1 MKRSWR
7 DEYRRC
13 ERCKA
18 EYLPVRQA
26 QSYCSRGCKRAAAY
40 GRERFA
46 AGTTGRR
53 RRRLE
58 ASDKAPGLVAGTVRN
73 GHFSS
78 IETIPCKATFAPPQ
92 WDFDQW
98 PRCKVRKRWEM
109 LPRDGLPRHMFCI
122 AVRKRERAK
131 ASERETAPEIRATGA
146 VSQSPS
152 TQHVNDGGSF
162 VEPLNSPPECFLR
175 C

>member
-26 QSYCSRGCKRAAAY
+26 QSYCSQRCKRAAAY

-53 RRRLE
+53 RKRLE
-58 ASDKAPGLVAGTVRN
+58 ASDKARGTHIAGSVRN
-73 GHFSS
+73 GQFSS
-78 IETIPCKATFAPPQ
+78 IETIPCKPTKSPYLGTF
-92 WDFDQW
+92 DDW
-98 PRCKVRKRWEM
+98 PRCKVCKRWKM

-122 AVRKRERAK
+122 ALRKRRGHLEHM
-131 ASERETAPEIRATGA
+131 
-146 VSQSPS
+146 S
-152 TQHVNDGGSF
+152 TISCEF
-162 VEPLNSPPECFLR
+162 
-175 C
+175 